1 MIAPIPEI
9 WLAGVPLAHAGHWL
23 ANLLYLLP
31 VLVLAGGIAYQRIA
45 DRKARA
51 ADQAGDPAE
60 PPDPADPE

>member
-1 MIAPIPEI
+1 MIATLSASGLSGLP
-9 WLAGVPLAHAGHWL
+9 VAHVGHWL

-51 ADQAGDPAE
+51 ANQNDEAGG
-60 PPDPADPE
+60 PPGSTDLE

>member
-1 MIAPIPEI
+1 MISAF
-9 WLAGVPLAHAGHWL
+9 LAILPAGPPVAHVGHWL

-51 ADQAGDPAE
+51 ADRTAGSKRSEDDTE
-60 PPDPADPE
+60 VD

>member
-1 MIAPIPEI
+1 M
-9 WLAGVPLAHAGHWL
+9 AHVGHWL

-51 ADQAGDPAE
+51 ADLAKGAE
-60 PPDPADPE
+60 GKSDEAKVE